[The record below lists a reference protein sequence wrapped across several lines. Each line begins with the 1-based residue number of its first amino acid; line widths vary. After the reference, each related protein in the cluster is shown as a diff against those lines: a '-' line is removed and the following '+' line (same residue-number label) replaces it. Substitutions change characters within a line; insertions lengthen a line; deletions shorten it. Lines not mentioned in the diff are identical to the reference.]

1 MQGGGV
7 FSDVVQ
13 RGCGV
18 RVLVQQVCGG
28 EDGSEVDGGDGG
40 AGAGRRRVEVQAVS
54 TLWTATHLGC
64 TGQQELLFAPYSVF
78 TVLQLHV
85 PANPSD
91 DDPVTVGCC
100 AQ

>member
-1 MQGGGV
+1 
-7 FSDVVQ
+7 
-13 RGCGV
+13 V